1 MKSVILFAASLLAA
15 TSAWAGPKVELVTSM
30 GTMQVELNDTAAPA
44 TVANFLRYVD
54 DGSYAGSIFHRLIPG
69 FMVQGGGYDGDYQP
83 LPTYSPVVN
92 ESNNGLKNVT
102 GSIAM
107 ARTQDPNSATRQFY
121 INFNDNN
128 SLNGGRATGY
138 TVFGQVTAGQEVLE
152 KMAVVPT
159 GMNLTMRARDVPK
172 QDIVLI
178 EVRRLDAELDGK
190 NDAEHD
196 VKPNAAKPTLQHV
209 KS

>member
-1 MKSVILFAASLLAA
+1 MKSVMLFAASLLAA
-15 TSAWAGPKVELVTSM
+15 TSAWAGPKVELVTNM
-30 GTMQVELNDTAAPA
+30 GTMQVELNEAAAPA

-54 DGSYAGSIFHRLIPG
+54 DGSYEGSIFHRLIPG
-69 FMVQGGGYDGDYQP
+69 FMVQGGGFDTNYQP

-121 INFNDNN
+121 INFNDNH
-128 SLNGGRATGY
+128 SLNGGRAAGY
-138 TVFGQVTAGQEVLE
+138 TVFGQLTLGEEVLE
-152 KMAVVPT
+152 KMAKVPT

-172 QDIVLI
+172 QDIILQS
-178 EVRRLDAELDGK
+178 VRRLDP
-190 NDAEHD
+190 DAAD
-196 VKPNAAKPTLQHV
+196 SGSKTAQAYATAPVATVVKK
-209 KS
+209 

>member
-1 MKSVILFAASLLAA
+1 MKSVLLFAASLLAA
-15 TSAWAGPKVELVTSM
+15 TSAWAGPKVELITNM
-30 GTMQVELNDTAAPA
+30 GTMEVELNDAAAPA

-69 FMVQGGGYDGDYQP
+69 FMVQGGGYDSDYQT

-92 ESNNGLKNVT
+92 ESNNGLANVT

-121 INFNDNN
+121 INFSDNK
-128 SLNGGRATGY
+128 SLNGGRAAGY

-152 KMAVVPT
+152 KMALVPT
-159 GMNLTMRARDVPK
+159 SMNLTLRARDVPE
-172 QDIVLI
+172 QDIVILD
-178 EVRRLDAELDGK
+178 VRRLTQADAAATPSA
-190 NDAEHD
+190 DAVAA
-196 VKPNAAKPTLQHV
+196 VKP
-209 KS
+209 